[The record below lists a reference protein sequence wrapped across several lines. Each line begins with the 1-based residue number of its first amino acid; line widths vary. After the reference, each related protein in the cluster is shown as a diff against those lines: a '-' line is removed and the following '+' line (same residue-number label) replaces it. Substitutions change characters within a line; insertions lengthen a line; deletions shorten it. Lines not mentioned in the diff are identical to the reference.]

1 MGFLWFLLCVGP
13 LIFVHELG
21 HFLVAKAC
29 GVKVLKFSLGFG
41 PRLVGFTR
49 GDTEYVV
56 SALPL
61 GGYVRMAGEV
71 PGEEIPPEEQ
81 ATSFTHQA
89 PWKRAL
95 ISAAGPFASLAF
107 PVLVY
112 FFVFVGTHQEISNRV
127 GTVEAGLP
135 AAEAGLEPGDRI
147 LAVDGEPVRTFRELQ
162 TALEPTHGRQVA
174 LQVERDDQVLIKRLV
189 PRTVTETNPIE
200 TRTRG
205 VVGISPYRRPVVVGV
220 PADSAAHEAGLR
232 TFDRIVGIGNAEV
245 AELADLRGAL
255 ARAGAG
261 PLTVKVERLAEGES
275 WPSPEALMAGTE
287 PKLSVHTLEVPR
299 QEGEGLSALGVESA
313 ETWVAEVVPDSP
325 AAQAGIEAGDRLGTF
340 NGTKLA
346 SAAQLGILL
355 EAQGDKPFQLTFA
368 KQGSDTWTEVTIAQA
383 EVVRRN
389 SLGAEQKVLDLG
401 VRRRAVPPASVEKPE
416 EITVKV
422 GPLESL
428 SKSFLIVPEITGA
441 MVKGIGA
448 LFTMEDGHKQV
459 GSVLLIADL
468 ASQSAAQGLD
478 AFLGMMAMISINLG
492 VINLLPIP
500 ILDGFALLS
509 ALWEQI
515 RRRPIPA
522 RAREVANMVGL
533 AMLVMLMGLALFND
547 FQRKRAQYADAQERS
562 VLEGATDR

>member
-21 HFLVAKAC
+21 HFLVAKAL

-49 GDTEYVV
+49 GDTEYVISV
-56 SALPL
+56 LPL

-71 PGEEIPPEEQ
+71 PGEEVSPEEQ

-112 FFVFVGTHQEISNRV
+112 FFVFVGTHQEISTRV
-127 GTVEAGLP
+127 GSVEAGLP
-135 AAEAGLEPGDRI
+135 AAAAGLEPGDRI

-162 TALEPTHGRQVA
+162 TALEPTHGREVA
-174 LQVERDDQVLIKRLV
+174 LQVERDDQVLIKRLT

-205 VVGISPYRRPVVVGV
+205 VVGIGPYRRPVLVGV
-220 PADSAAHEAGLR
+220 PASSEAHAAGLR
-232 TFDRIVGIGNAEV
+232 TFDRIVGIGEV
-245 AELADLRGAL
+245 EVSELADLRGAL
-255 ARAGAG
+255 AQAGEG
-261 PLTVKVERLAEGES
+261 PLTVKVERLEEGAS
-275 WPSPEALMAGTE
+275 WPTPEALSAGTQ
-287 PKLSVHTLEVPR
+287 PKLSVHTLQVPR
-299 QEGEGLSALGVESA
+299 QEGEGLEALGVTSA
-313 ETWVAEVVPDSP
+313 EIWVAEVVPDSP
-325 AAQAGIEAGDRLGTF
+325 AAKAGLGAGDRLGTI
-340 NGTKLA
+340 NGTEVE
-346 SAAQLGILL
+346 SAAQLGLML
-355 EAQGDKPFQLTFA
+355 DALGTKDFQLTFA
-368 KQGSDTWTEVTIAQA
+368 KAGSDTWTEVTLAQA

-401 VRRRAVPPASVEKPE
+401 LRRRATAPGTVEKPE

-422 GPLESL
+422 GPAESL
-428 SKSFLIVPEITGA
+428 ARSFRIVPEITGA
-441 MVKGIGA
+441 MIMGIGA

-468 ASQSAAQGLD
+468 ASQSAEQGLD

-492 VINLLPIP
+492 IINLLPIP
-500 ILDGFALLS
+500 VLDGFALLS

-547 FQRKRAQYADAQERS
+547 FQRKRAQYADAQERAI
-562 VLEGATDR
+562 LEGTTDP

>member
-21 HFLVAKAC
+21 HFVVAKAL

-49 GDTEYVV
+49 GDTEYVISV
-56 SALPL
+56 LPL

-71 PGEEIPPEEQ
+71 PGEELPVEEH
-81 ATSFTHQA
+81 ATSFTHQV

-112 FFVFVGTHQEISNRV
+112 FFVFVGTHQEISTRV

-135 AAEAGLEPGDRI
+135 AAEAGLHPGDRI
-147 LAVDGEPVRTFRELQ
+147 LAVDGEPVKTFRELQ
-162 TALEPTHGRQVA
+162 IALEPTHGREVA
-174 LQVERDDQVLIKRLV
+174 LQVERGDQVLIKRLV
-189 PRTVTETNPIE
+189 PQTVTETNPIE

-205 VVGISPYRRPVVVGV
+205 VVGISPYRRPVEIGV
-220 PADSAAHEAGLR
+220 PEGSAAHEAGLR
-232 TFDRIVGIGNAEV
+232 TFDRIVGIGERQV
-245 AELADLRGAL
+245 AELADLPA
-255 ARAGAG
+255 AVAA
-261 PLTVKVERLAEGES
+261 AEGPITVRVQRLEDGAT
-275 WPSPEALMAGTE
+275 WPTPEALMAGVE
-287 PKLSVHTLEVPR
+287 PKLVTHTVEVPR
-299 QEGEGLSALGVESA
+299 QEGEGLQALGVESA
-313 ETWVAEVVPDSP
+313 EVWVGAVEPDSP
-325 AAQAGIEAGDRLGTF
+325 VATAGLEAGDRLGTL
-340 NGTKLA
+340 NGTTLG
-346 SAAQLGILL
+346 SSAQLALLL
-355 EAQGDKPFQLTFA
+355 EALGTQPFTLTYA
-368 KQGSDTWTEVTIAQA
+368 KRGTGEWLEVTVAQA
-383 EVVRRN
+383 EVTRRN
-389 SLGAEQKVLDLG
+389 SLGAELKVMDLG
-401 VRRRAVPPASVEKPE
+401 LRRRATPPGSVEGPE

-422 GPLESL
+422 GPMESL
-428 SKSFLIVPEITGA
+428 GRSFKIVPEITGA

-468 ASQSAAQGLD
+468 AKQSADQGLD

-533 AMLVMLMGLALFND
+533 AMLIMLMGLALFND
-547 FQRKRAQYADAQERS
+547 VQRKRGQSEDARQR
-562 VLEGATDR
+562 VLLEGASER